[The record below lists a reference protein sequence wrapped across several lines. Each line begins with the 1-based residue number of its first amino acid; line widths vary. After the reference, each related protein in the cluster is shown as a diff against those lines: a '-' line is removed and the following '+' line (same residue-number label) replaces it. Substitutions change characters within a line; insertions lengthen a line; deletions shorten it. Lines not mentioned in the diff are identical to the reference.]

1 MQKTEKRVN
10 NRDVIIIDT
19 CTMKKMIQKRLYHDG
34 DIVEFD
40 FEPNSLDIY
49 WHKVTMIGVVSG
61 ILYERGIISYKVQM
75 GDRKRNINGEM
86 IIPEEKINGIIED
99 TLMTVECDFCNT
111 KIHVD
116 QDIPDDKESK
126 TKGWEKFYCLGKGHH
141 ILNMCNNCKENI
153 KDIDNKKL
161 ECPHDQCATLSRA
174 EKDRLEKNG
183 IKLVDKL

>member
-1 MQKTEKRVN
+1 
-10 NRDVIIIDT
+10 
-19 CTMKKMIQKRLYHDG
+19 MKKMIQKRLYHDG

-49 WHKVTMIGVVSG
+49 WHKVTMIGVVRG
-61 ILYERGIISYKVQM
+61 ILYEKGIISYKVQM
-75 GDRKRNINGEM
+75 DDRKRNISGEM

-99 TLMTVECDFCNT
+99 SLMTIECDFCDT

-116 QDIPDDKESK
+116 KDIPNDKESK
-126 TKGWEKFYCLGKGHH
+126 TKGWEKLYCLGKGHH
-141 ILNMCNNCKENI
+141 ILNICNKCIENI
-153 KDIDNKKL
+153 DDISTKKL
-161 ECPHDQCATLSRA
+161 ECPHDQCVTLSRA